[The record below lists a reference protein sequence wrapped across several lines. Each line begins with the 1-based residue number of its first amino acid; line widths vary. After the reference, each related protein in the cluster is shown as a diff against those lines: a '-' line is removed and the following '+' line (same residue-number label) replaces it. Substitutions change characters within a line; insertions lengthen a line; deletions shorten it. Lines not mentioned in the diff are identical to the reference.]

1 MNKPLVKLWKS
12 PRKDF
17 ESPTGGFFTRDEYL
31 WKREKKLAEVKKS
44 YSKWLY

>member
-1 MNKPLVKLWKS
+1 MDRAELMNKPLVKLWKS

-31 WKREKKLAEVKKS
+31 VET
-44 YSKWLY
+44 